1 MHSTGGSER
10 SAAEVANKLAG
21 AAPTDSPNADKPD
34 DGARQFE
41 VLRLD
46 GVTRAFGATDAL
58 RDFNITIRGG
68 EFVAFLG
75 PSGSGKSTALNC
87 LAGLLPLTAG
97 EIWLDDRRIDT
108 LPPERRGFAMVF
120 QNYALFPHLDVRRNV
135 GFGLRMRKVPKQEM
149 KRRVDE
155 ALTLV
160 RLAHKADSHPAQLSG
175 GEQQRVAIARAV
187 VCEPPLVLMDEPLS
201 NLDAKLRLEMRTEI
215 RRLHQDLGL
224 TTVYVTHDQHE
235 ALSLADRI
243 VILRNGVVEQE
254 GTPSEVYIE
263 PQTDF
268 VAGFLGY
275 RNALTGNVVES
286 HGRQTTVAVGDLR
299 LVGTCPEVM
308 PVGDAVV
315 RIRPDDLM
323 VCDGDDAGPNR
334 IPLLVKVVEYGGR
347 EFVVEGVTPAG
358 QRLYFMASQAPRLGD
373 SVIVAV
379 DPENVRVFSPTED
392 GG

>member
-1 MHSTGGSER
+1 M
-10 SAAEVANKLAG
+10 AAETRGSVR
-21 AAPTDSPNADKPD
+21 TDVSDTGHLD
-34 DGARQFE
+34 ERDRQFRE
-41 VLRLD
+41 LRLD
-46 GVTRAFGATDAL
+46 RVTRAFGATDAL
-58 RDFNITIRGG
+58 RDFSITIRGG

-87 LAGLLPLTAG
+87 LSGLLPLTSG

-135 GFGLRMRKVPKQEM
+135 GFGLRMRQVPKPDTD
-149 KRRVDE
+149 RRVQE

-160 RLAHKADSHPAQLSG
+160 QLSHKADSHPAQLSG
-175 GEQQRVAIARAV
+175 GEQQRVAIARAI

-243 VILRNGVVEQE
+243 VILRRGVVEQV
-254 GTPSEVYIE
+254 GVPSEVYTE

-268 VAGFLGY
+268 VAGFVGY
-275 RNALTGNVVES
+275 RNALHGNVVES
-286 HGRQTTVAVGDLR
+286 HDRQTTVAVDDLR
-299 LVGTCPEVM
+299 LVGMSPTAKSD
-308 PVGDAVV
+308 GDAVV
-315 RIRPDDLM
+315 RIRPDDLV
-323 VCDGDDAGPNR
+323 VCHGGEHGPNQ
-334 IPLLVKVVEYGGR
+334 IPLEVEVVEYGGR

-358 QRLYFMASQAPRLGD
+358 RRLYFTASEALRPGD
-373 SVIVAV
+373 SVTVAV
-379 DPENVRVFSPTED
+379 DPDQVRVFSPTEE
-392 GG
+392 GS

>member
-1 MHSTGGSER
+1 MADQLEGSAR
-10 SAAEVANKLAG
+10 
-21 AAPTDSPNADKPD
+21 TDPPVADKPD
-34 DGARQFE
+34 DGDRQFRE
-41 VLRLD
+41 LRLD

-58 RDFNITIRGG
+58 HDLSITIRGG

-108 LPPERRGFAMVF
+108 LPPEQRGFAMVF

-135 GFGLRMRKVPKQEM
+135 GFGLRMRKVPKQETN
-149 KRRVDE
+149 RRVEE

-160 RLAHKADSHPAQLSG
+160 RLSHKADSHPAQLSG
-175 GEQQRVAIARAV
+175 GEQQRVAIARAI

-224 TTVYVTHDQHE
+224 TTIYVTHDQHE

-243 VILRNGVVEQE
+243 VILRNGVVEQA

-263 PQTDF
+263 PETDF

-275 RNALTGNVVES
+275 RNALTGNVDES
-286 HGRQTTVAVGDLR
+286 HGRQTTVLVGDLR
-299 LVGTCPEVM
+299 LVGKSPAAM
-308 PVGDAVV
+308 PTGDAVV

-323 VCDGDDAGPNR
+323 VCNGGGTGPNR
-334 IPLLVKVVEYGGR
+334 IPLLIEVVEYGGR

-358 QRLYFMASQAPRLGD
+358 QRLYFMASEAPRLGD
-373 SVIVAV
+373 SVTVAV
-379 DPENVRVFSPTED
+379 EPENVRVFAPTEET
-392 GG
+392 